1 MKPSHC
7 WKERTSSDAVTTCS
21 MVGRGRPWIRNTQ
34 ALRYMWHTRS
44 RVDGWKAGGSSGGRS
59 RRGNVAKLVAP
70 EPWDLDV
77 WLAMRSSAFDL
88 RFRVRRDGV
97 LLARG
102 HAPRH
107 VLIMCSSWHTPG
119 SRPCATS
126 CAQPPPSAHGLRGEC
141 ESRRLENFCD
151 TSNLSAREASLA
163 PAASRHALLAW
174 SMDSKSA
181 CKDAAHYASCE
192 GRSQIGCFAASAV

>member
-126 CAQPPPSAHGLRGEC
+126 CAQPPPLLMAYGANASPGDSRTFVTPAT
-141 ESRRLENFCD
+141 SRRGKPPSLPRQVGMRCWRGAW
-151 TSNLSAREASLA
+151 TASPHVRTLRTTHRVKA
-163 PAASRHALLAW
+163 DH
-174 SMDSKSA
+174 K
-181 CKDAAHYASCE
+181 
-192 GRSQIGCFAASAV
+192 

>member
-1 MKPSHC
+1 MASPACNPTGSMKPSHC

-107 VLIMCSSWHTPG
+107 VLSRRPLLMAYGANASPGDSRTFVTP
-119 SRPCATS
+119 ATS
-126 CAQPPPSAHGLRGEC
+126 RRGKPPSLPRQVGMRCWRGAWTASPHVRTLRTTH
-141 ESRRLENFCD
+141 RVKAD
-151 TSNLSAREASLA
+151 
-163 PAASRHALLAW
+163 H
-174 SMDSKSA
+174 K
-181 CKDAAHYASCE
+181 
-192 GRSQIGCFAASAV
+192 